1 MGKQDSK
8 QTAVEINE
16 LDNITF
22 LKCGGTNGMLGTR
35 FRITGQSGKK

>member
-22 LKCGGTNGMLGTR
+22 LKCGGTNG
-35 FRITGQSGKK
+35 FRITGQSEKK